1 MSAMMIS
8 PNKQS
13 KYSVN
18 KHLQKIREFIQYD
31 LWRQSHIDIHAPKKR
46 WLYRF
51 LQTIILVAR
60 GFKDQVLV
68 VRANSLSFAL
78 LFAFIPMMALIYAI
92 ARGFGFEEIVK
103 NTISSSFLAE
113 ANIAPVLLEWIER
126 YLETAREGL
135 FLGIGLIVL
144 IWAVYAFFNML
155 ENSFNSIWNVK
166 QSRSFGRRMTNYVM
180 TLLLVPVLVVVTSGI
195 SIFLNST
202 EVLASVLDA
211 IVPIRKFMLRL
222 IPFLATAGVFTWIFI
237 AIPNTKVKFSSAII
251 PGILMGLLY
260 QVVQALSMYLVV
272 LFTRMSIVYGAFSA
286 IPLVLIWLHITCWLL
301 LVGAELAFAIQNND
315 LFAYEKDLE
324 TMSRRYKDYVMLYL
338 LSVIIRR
345 FEAGEQP
352 QTIQQMAAENQLP
365 IRLVQQL
372 LSRMEDANIIR
383 RIYIEDEEEQSFVPA
398 LNTRSITV
406 EMVIGRISAQ
416 GTEEFLQHTPAEMQA
431 FWQRYQQMI
440 DANHSDDILVS
451 ELA

>member
-1 MSAMMIS
+1 M
-8 PNKQS
+8 NKR
-13 KYSVN
+13 
-18 KHLQKIREFIQYD
+18 LQQIREFIQYD
-31 LWRQSHIDIHAPKKR
+31 LWRQSHMEIHAPKKR

-103 NTISSSFLAE
+103 STISSSFLAE
-113 ANIAPVLLEWIER
+113 ANVATVLLEWIER
-126 YLETAREGL
+126 YLETARDGL

-166 QSRSFGRRMTNYVM
+166 QSRSFARRMTNYVM

-202 EVLASVLDA
+202 EVLASVLDG
-211 IVPIRKFMLRL
+211 IVPIRKFMLRFL
-222 IPFLATAGVFTWIFI
+222 PFVATTGVFTWIFI

-251 PGILMGLLY
+251 PSILMGLLY

-272 LFTRMSIVYGAFSA
+272 LFTRMSFVYGAFSA
-286 IPLVLIWLHITCWLL
+286 IPLVLIWLNITCWLL
-301 LVGAELAFAIQNND
+301 LIGAELAFAIQNND
-315 LFAYEKDLE
+315 MFAYEKDLKA
-324 TMSRRYKDYVMLYL
+324 MSRRYKDYVMLYL

-345 FEAGEQP
+345 FEAGEAP
-352 QTIQQMAAENQLP
+352 QTAQDMAAENQLP

-372 LSRMEDANIIR
+372 LSRLEETVIVR
-383 RIYIEDEEEQSFVPA
+383 RVYIEDEEEHAFIPA
-398 LNTRSITV
+398 LDTKAITV

>member
-1 MSAMMIS
+1 M
-8 PNKQS
+8 NKR
-13 KYSVN
+13 
-18 KHLQKIREFIQYD
+18 LQQIREFIQYD
-31 LWRQSHIDIHAPKKR
+31 LWRQPHTAIHSPKKR
-46 WLYRF
+46 LWYRT

-68 VRANSLSFAL
+68 VRANSLSFSL

-92 ARGFGFEEIVK
+92 ARGFGFEEVIQE
-103 NTISSSFLAE
+103 ILSGSFLDE
-113 ANIAPVLLEWIER
+113 ANIAPVLIDWIER

-166 QSRSFGRRMTNYVM
+166 KTRSFTRRLTNYLI

-202 EVLASVLDA
+202 EILASVLDA
-211 IVPIRKFMLRL
+211 IEPIRKFMLRF
-222 IPFLATAGVFTWIFI
+222 IPFVATAGVFTWIFV

-260 QVVQALSMYLVV
+260 QLVQALSMYLVV

-315 LFAYEKDLE
+315 LFAYEKDLKA
-324 TMSRRYKDYVMLYL
+324 MSRRYKDYVMLYL
-338 LSVIIRR
+338 LSIIIRR
-345 FEAGEQP
+345 FEAGEAP
-352 QTIQQMAAENQLP
+352 QTAQELAAENKLP

-372 LSRMEDANIIR
+372 LSRLEETNIVLR
-383 RIYIEDEEEQSFVPA
+383 VHVEDEEEQAFVPA
-398 LNTRSITV
+398 LETKSITV

-416 GTEEFLQHTPAEMQA
+416 GTEEFLLHTPTEMQA

-451 ELA
+451 ELS

>member
-1 MSAMMIS
+1 MNQRI
-8 PNKQS
+8 QR
-13 KYSVN
+13 
-18 KHLQKIREFIQYD
+18 IREFIQYD
-31 LWRQSHIDIHAPKKR
+31 LWRQSHMEVHAPKKR
-46 WLYRF
+46 LLYRI
-51 LQTIILVAR
+51 LQTLILVGR

-92 ARGFGFEEIVK
+92 ARGFGFEEILTDK
-103 NTISSSFLAE
+103 ISSSFLSE

-166 QSRSFGRRMTNYVM
+166 QSRSFARRMTNYVM

-202 EVLASVLDA
+202 GILASLLDG
-211 IVPIRKFMLRL
+211 IVPIRKFMLRFL
-222 IPFLATAGVFTWIFI
+222 PFVATAGVFTWIFI

-251 PGILMGLLY
+251 PGVLMGLLY
-260 QVVQALSMYLVV
+260 QVVQALSMFLVV
-272 LFTRMSIVYGAFSA
+272 LFARMSIVYGAFSA
-286 IPLVLIWLHITCWLL
+286 IPLVLVWLHITCWLL
-301 LVGAELAFAIQNND
+301 LIGAELAFAIQNND
-315 LFAYEKDLE
+315 MFAYEKDLE

-345 FEAGEQP
+345 FEQGKVP
-352 QTIQQMAAENQLP
+352 QTAQEMAAKNQLP

-372 LSRMEDANIIR
+372 LSRLEETNIVR
-383 RIYIEDEEEQSFVPA
+383 RVYVEQAEDETFVPA
-398 LNTRSITV
+398 LDTRQITV

-416 GTEEFLQHTPAEMQA
+416 GTEEFLQHTPPEMQE
-431 FWQRYQQMI
+431 FWQRYVKMI
-440 DANHSDDILVS
+440 DANPIDDILIS
-451 ELA
+451 DLSASM

>member
-1 MSAMMIS
+1 M
-8 PNKQS
+8 
-13 KYSVN
+13 N
-18 KHLQKIREFIQYD
+18 KHLQQIREFIQYD
-31 LWRQSHIDIHAPKKR
+31 LWRQSHMEIHAPKKR

-60 GFKDQVLV
+60 SFKDQVLV

-103 NTISSSFLAE
+103 STISSSFLAE
-113 ANIAPVLLEWIER
+113 ANVATVLLEWIER
-126 YLETAREGL
+126 YLETARDGL

-166 QSRSFGRRMTNYVM
+166 QSRSFARRMTNYVM

-202 EVLASVLDA
+202 EVLASVLDG
-211 IVPIRKFMLRL
+211 IVPIRKFMLRFL
-222 IPFLATAGVFTWIFI
+222 PFVATTGVFTWIFI

-251 PGILMGLLY
+251 PSILMGLLY

-272 LFTRMSIVYGAFSA
+272 LFTRMSFVYGAFSA
-286 IPLVLIWLHITCWLL
+286 IPLVLIWLNITCWLL
-301 LVGAELAFAIQNND
+301 LIGAELAFAIQNND
-315 LFAYEKDLE
+315 MFAYEKDLKA
-324 TMSRRYKDYVMLYL
+324 MSRRYKDYVMLYL

-345 FEAGEQP
+345 FEAGEAP
-352 QTIQQMAAENQLP
+352 QTAQDMAADNQLP

-372 LSRMEDANIIR
+372 LSRLEETVIVR
-383 RIYIEDEEEQSFVPA
+383 RVYIEDEEEHAFIPA
-398 LNTRSITV
+398 LDTKAITV

>member
-1 MSAMMIS
+1 M
-8 PNKQS
+8 NKR
-13 KYSVN
+13 
-18 KHLQKIREFIQYD
+18 LQQIREFIQYD
-31 LWRQSHIDIHAPKKR
+31 LWRQSHMEIHAPKKR

-103 NTISSSFLAE
+103 STISSSFLAE
-113 ANIAPVLLEWIER
+113 ANVATVLLEWIER
-126 YLETAREGL
+126 YLETARDGF

-166 QSRSFGRRMTNYVM
+166 QSRSFARRMTNYVM

-202 EVLASVLDA
+202 EVLASVLDG
-211 IVPIRKFMLRL
+211 IVPIRKFMLRFL
-222 IPFLATAGVFTWIFI
+222 PFVATTGVFTWIFI

-272 LFTRMSIVYGAFSA
+272 LFTRMSFVYGAFSA
-286 IPLVLIWLHITCWLL
+286 IPLVLIWLNVTCWLL
-301 LVGAELAFAIQNND
+301 LIGAELAFAIQNND
-315 LFAYEKDLE
+315 MFAYEKDLKA
-324 TMSRRYKDYVMLYL
+324 MSRRYKDYVMLYL

-345 FEAGEQP
+345 FEAGEAP
-352 QTIQQMAAENQLP
+352 QTAQDMAADNQLP

-372 LSRMEDANIIR
+372 LSRLEETVIVR
-383 RIYIEDEEEQSFVPA
+383 RVYIEDEEEHAFIPA
-398 LNTRSITV
+398 LDTKAITV